1 MEGGYIMKTEV
12 QKDKLKFQEKA
23 IKDQAT
29 KIQQQQKEIGY
40 WIEESQREE
49 WIRQQT
55 DPSHNQ
61 W

>member
-1 MEGGYIMKTEV
+1 MKNEV

-23 IKDQAT
+23 IKDQAK

-61 W
+61 R

>member
-1 MEGGYIMKTEV
+1 MKNEV

-23 IKDQAT
+23 IKDQAK

-40 WIEESQREE
+40 WIEESQREV